1 MSSAPAPREI
11 WRDARWLAQ
20 AVDPNAGLVRFVEMT
35 AEDYREASF
44 LDDRMFEQPRTSHV
58 LKWAEVAEAMPAHA
72 RTDARWIF
80 HIGHVGSTLLARL
93 LGELEGVLSIREPRA
108 FRDLLFFPAEVRAQY
123 IPTIQALFS
132 RTFAPG
138 QSALVKTTS
147 AVSEI
152 AGELLADGQAA
163 LLVYTKPRSFIS
175 GILAGENSLAELAA
189 MSDMRRLRLASR
201 GVQLPESRGDADAA
215 AAAWA
220 CEMTALEAAA
230 GGRNVLWADFDSV
243 LGDLDGWVQ
252 KMARHFDF
260 AASEQDVRA
269 IANGPLTRCYS
280 KATEHEYSA
289 DLRGRLLSEAEERHR
304 SDIDSALA
312 MLAAAA
318 ETAPLLRKAL
328 DRAQA
333 ES

>member
-20 AVDPNAGLVRFVEMT
+20 AVDPHAGLIRLVEMN

-93 LGELEGVLSIREPRA
+93 LGELEGVLSIREPRS
-108 FRDLLFFPAEVRAQY
+108 FRDLLFFPAEVRAEY

-147 AVSEI
+147 AVNEI

-163 LLVYTKPRSFIS
+163 LFLYTKPRSFIS
-175 GILAGENSLAELAA
+175 GILAGENSRTELAA
-189 MSDMRRLRLASR
+189 MADMRRRRLASR
-201 GVQLPESRGDADAA
+201 GMDLPAPRGDADAA
-215 AAAWA
+215 AGAWA
-220 CEMTALEAAA
+220 CEMTALEAAD
-230 GGRNVLWADFDSV
+230 GGKVLWADFDSA
-243 LGDLDGWVQ
+243 LDDLDGWLA
-252 KMARHFDF
+252 KMTRHFGV
-260 AASEQDVRA
+260 AASDDELRA
-269 IANGPLTRCYS
+269 IANGPLTRRYS

>member
-11 WRDARWLAQ
+11 WRDSRWLAQ
-20 AVDPNAGLVRFVEMT
+20 AVDPNAGLVRLVEMS

-44 LDDRMFEQPRTSHV
+44 LDDRMFEQPRTSH
-58 LKWAEVAEAMPAHA
+58 LLRWIEVADAMPADA
-72 RTDARWIF
+72 RADVRWIF
-80 HIGHVGSTLLARL
+80 HIGHVGSTLIARL
-93 LGELEGVLSIREPRA
+93 LGELEGVLSIREPRS
-108 FRDLLFFPAEVRAQY
+108 FRDLLFFPAEVRSKF
-123 IPTIQALFS
+123 IPTIRALFS

-175 GILAGENSLAELAA
+175 GILAGENSRAELAA

-220 CEMTALEAAA
+220 CEMTALEACA
-230 GGRNVLWADFDSV
+230 GSRKVLWADFDNV
-243 LGDLDGWVQ
+243 LGDLDGWLA

-260 AASEQDVRA
+260 AASDEDLRA
-269 IANGPLTRCYS
+269 IANGPLTRRYS

>member
-1 MSSAPAPREI
+1 MSSVPTPHET

-20 AVDPNAGLVRFVEMT
+20 AVDPNAGLVRLVEMS
-35 AEDYREASF
+35 ADDYREASF
-44 LDDRMFEQPRTSHV
+44 LDDRMFEKPRNTHL
-58 LKWAEVAEAMPAHA
+58 LKWSEVADARPADA

-80 HIGHVGSTLLARL
+80 HIGHVGSTLVARL
-93 LGELEGVLSIREPRA
+93 LGELEDVLSIREPRA
-108 FRDLLFFPAEVRAQY
+108 FRDLLFFPAEVRAKY
-123 IPTIQALFS
+123 VPAIRALFS

-152 AGELLADGQAA
+152 AGELIAEDQTA
-163 LLVYTKPRSFIS
+163 LFLYTKPRSFIS
-175 GILAGENSLAELAA
+175 GILAGENSRKELAA
-189 MSDMRRLRLASR
+189 MADLRRQRLASR
-201 GVQLPESRGDADAA
+201 GLQLPESRGDADAA

-220 CEMTALEAAA
+220 CEMTALEACA
-230 GGRNVLWADFDSV
+230 GSRKVLWADFDNV
-243 LGDLDGWVQ
+243 LGDLDGWLA

-260 AASEQDVRA
+260 AASDEDLRA
-269 IANGPLTRCYS
+269 IANGPLTRRYS

-312 MLAAAA
+312 MLAMAA

>member
-11 WRDARWLAQ
+11 WREARWLAQ

-44 LDDRMFEQPRTSHV
+44 LDDRMFEQPRNSHL

-93 LGELEGVLSIREPRA
+93 LDELEGVLSIREPRA

-175 GILAGENSLAELAA
+175 GILAGENSRAELAA

-220 CEMTALEAAA
+220 CEMTALEACA
-230 GGRNVLWADFDSV
+230 GSRKVLWADFDNV
-243 LGDLDGWVQ
+243 LGDLDGWLA

-260 AASEQDVRA
+260 AASDEDLRA
-269 IANGPLTRCYS
+269 IANGPLTRRYS

>member
-1 MSSAPAPREI
+1 MSSAPAPQEI
-11 WRDARWLAQ
+11 WRDACWLAQ
-20 AVDPNAGLVRFVEMT
+20 AVDPNAGLIRFVEMT

-44 LDDRMFEQPRTSHV
+44 LDDRMFEKPRTSH
-58 LKWAEVAEAMPAHA
+58 LLTWGEVAEAMPADA
-72 RTDARWIF
+72 RNDARWIF
-80 HIGHVGSTLLARL
+80 HIGHVGSTLVARL
-93 LGELEGVLSIREPRA
+93 LGELGGVLSIREPRA
-108 FRDLLFFPAEVRAQY
+108 FRDLLFFPTEVRAKF

-132 RTFAPG
+132 RTFAPK

-152 AGELLADGQAA
+152 AGELLEKGQSA
-163 LLVYTKPRSFIS
+163 LFLYTKPRSFIS
-175 GILAGENSLAELAA
+175 GILAGENSRTELAR
-189 MSDMRRLRLASR
+189 MSDLRRQRLASR
-201 GVQLPESRGDADAA
+201 GLQLPESRGDADAA
-215 AAAWA
+215 AGAWA

-230 GGRNVLWADFDSV
+230 GGRNVLWADFDNV
-243 LGDLDGWVQ
+243 LGDLDGWLA
-252 KMARHFDF
+252 KMAGHFDL
-260 AASEQDVRA
+260 AASADELRA
-269 IANGPLTRCYS
+269 IANGPLTRRYS

-312 MLAAAA
+312 MLAKAA